1 MASPHGGCDNIDDG
15 FDIVDCHPS
24 GYEERQS
31 CSMQQLLGHLGDG
44 LMGGTMDGLM
54 GGLMGGLMNDR
65 LIQAYCGAF
74 PVPIGTACSTAAV
87 SSA

>member
-1 MASPHGGCDNIDDG
+1 
-15 FDIVDCHPS
+15 
-24 GYEERQS
+24 
-31 CSMQQLLGHLGDG
+31 MQQLLGHLGDG

-74 PVPIGTACSTAAV
+74 PVPIGTTTSYSTAAV
-87 SSA
+87 SSAELRPEP

>member
-1 MASPHGGCDNIDDG
+1 MASPHGGYDIEDG
-15 FDIVDCHPS
+15 FRIVDCHPS
-24 GYEERQS
+24 GYDERQS

-44 LMGGTMDGLM
+44 LMGGNI
-54 GGLMGGLMNDR
+54 MNDR

>member
-1 MASPHGGCDNIDDG
+1 
-15 FDIVDCHPS
+15 
-24 GYEERQS
+24 
-31 CSMQQLLGHLGDG
+31 MQQLLGHLGDG
-44 LMGGTMDGLM
+44 LMGGNI
-54 GGLMGGLMNDR
+54 MNDR